1 MKIQLRAWDESQNY
15 MAYQGSPDLE
25 TLQSFIHHFGD
36 KELML
41 CSLIKDRN
49 GKDIYADD
57 IVRCGYG
64 AGIVKYDSGVFLVR
78 WIGEDSDAYAELL
91 SFNEWPYFR
100 NEEDMFEVIGN
111 VHENKSLLD

>member
-15 MAYQGSPDLE
+15 MAYQGAPDLE

-64 AGIVKYDSGVFLVR
+64 AGIVKYDSGVFMIR
-78 WIGEDSDAYAELL
+78 WIDFGVDAVYELL
-91 SFNEWPYFR
+91 SCRKWPYLR
-100 NEEDMFEVIGN
+100 KGEDMFEVIGN